1 MSYVDCFVA
10 AVPSE
15 NKEKYIEHA
24 KIAAALFKEGGAL
37 EIVEN
42 WGDDVPQGEITS
54 LPMAVKAQENETV
67 VFSWVVWPSK
77 EIRDAGWGAMMED
90 PRMSPENNPMP
101 FDGRRLIYG
110 GFNTLLKA

>member
-15 NKEKYIEHA
+15 NKEAYIKHA
-24 KIAAALFKEGGAL
+24 KIASELFKENGAL

-42 WGDDVPQGEITS
+42 WGDDVPDGDVTS
-54 LPMAVKAQENETV
+54 LPLAVKAKENEVV

-77 EIRDAGWGAMMED
+77 ETRDTGWSAIMED

-101 FDGRRLIYG
+101 FDGKRLIYG
-110 GFNTLLKA
+110 GFKTVLKV

>member
-10 AVPSE
+10 AVPSK

-24 KIAAALFKEGGAL
+24 KIAAELFKECGAL
-37 EIVEN
+37 KIVEN
-42 WGDDVPQGEITS
+42 WGDDIPEGEITS
-54 LPMAVKAQENETV
+54 LPMAVKAEENETV

-77 EIRDAGWGAMMED
+77 EVRDSGWGTMMED

-101 FDGRRLIYG
+101 FDGKRLIYG
-110 GFNTLLKA
+110 GFNTILKS